1 MKREHFITAT
11 EFCSGHD
18 IEMTF
23 LYNLDENGLIR
34 LERSEDTVFIE
45 EEQLSNLERIVRL
58 YFDLGINFEGIETII
73 NLLERTEDLQEQ
85 INTLKNRLRLYE
97 DL

>member
-1 MKREHFITAT
+1 MAHFITAT

-34 LERSEDTVFIE
+34 LERSENNVLIDE
-45 EEQLSNLERIVRL
+45 EELSNLERIVRL

-73 NLLERTEDLQEQ
+73 DLLKRTEYLQEE

-97 DL
+97 DV